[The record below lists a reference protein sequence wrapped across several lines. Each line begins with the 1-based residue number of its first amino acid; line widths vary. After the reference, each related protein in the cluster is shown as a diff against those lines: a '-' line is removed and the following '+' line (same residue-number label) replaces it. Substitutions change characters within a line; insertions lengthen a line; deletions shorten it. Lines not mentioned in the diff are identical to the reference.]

1 MFLGSIWNSTAS
13 LCMDHAL
20 PNVSKTH
27 EKFIQN
33 QIQRYFDK
41 IFSKYQCG
49 FRKSYNSQHC
59 LIDMI
64 EKWRKREDKGA
75 SFGAL
80 LTDLS

>member
-20 PNVSKTH
+20 PNVSKTY

-41 IFSKYQCG
+41 IFYKYQCG
-49 FRKSYNSQHC
+49 FRKSYYSHHC
-59 LIDMI
+59 LIEMT
-64 EKWRKREDKGA
+64 EKWRKREDKGG